1 MASAS
6 ADWFSGRSN
15 VITTSGKGLACT
27 LSSSSLLLLLL
38 LLLLSLLLL
47 FVVYYYYDLSN
58 LKKFDIK
65 GFG

>member
-38 LLLLSLLLL
+38 LLLLSLLL